1 MTLQT
6 IWSDQADRILSVGVW
21 LGPEHR
27 NWALTKDQ
35 ALTAFDSLC
44 DANFIVLG
52 GDVLN
57 GPEESYSHTYDNW
70 HFEPVPSLEG
80 NPVSLSALAAKT
92 YVRNYPRVDV
102 YFVIVP
108 RAASS
113 RFPTRDLGA

>member
-27 NWALTKDQ
+27 NWALTKEQ
-35 ALTAFDSLC
+35 ALTAFDCLC
-44 DANFIVLG
+44 GANFIVLG

-70 HFEPVPSLEG
+70 HFEPSPSPEG
-80 NPVSLSALAAKT
+80 NPVSLSALAAKA
-92 YVRNYPRVDV
+92 YVRNYPRGDV

-108 RAASS
+108 SAASS